1 VLGTANTAMT
11 AEGISDR
18 VVGSFAVAVSKSC
31 VVARLSV
38 QAGLGLKLE
47 NATSDRGVVPEA
59 YGDANGLHAQ

>member
-47 NATSDRGVVPEA
+47 KRD
-59 YGDANGLHAQ
+59 Q